1 MLYPHEK
8 KRKLD
13 MLKRVCEVHRRINF
27 GGYSSKRLRVIIST
41 PHPKFIV
48 GNLKVLITY
57 PKINLN
63 KSWSTN

>member
-1 MLYPHEK
+1 MLSPHEK
-8 KRKLD
+8 TKARYA
-13 MLKRVCEVHRRINF
+13 KRVSKVHRRINF
-27 GGYSSKRLRVIIST
+27 GGYSSERLGVIIST